1 MVRSNWRGLACMY
14 DYSYF
19 DYILYLI
26 FSYFYISYL
35 ISYII
40 SHVRIEKEKKQIK
53 KKQRRHCKT
62 YSFP

>member
-1 MVRSNWRGLACMY
+1 MVKVYKYLDGH
-14 DYSYF
+14 SYGH
-19 DYILYLI
+19 YILYLI

-40 SHVRIEKEKKQIK
+40 SHVRIEKEKQIK